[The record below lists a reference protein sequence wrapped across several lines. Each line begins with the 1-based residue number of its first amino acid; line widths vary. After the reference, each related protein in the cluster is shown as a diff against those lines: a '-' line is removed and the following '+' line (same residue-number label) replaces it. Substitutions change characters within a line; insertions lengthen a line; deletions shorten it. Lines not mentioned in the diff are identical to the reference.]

1 MNTNNSTFEQKL
13 DSFDEKILGLSNK
26 FDSYGVAG
34 SPLKDR
40 RLRMMVDFLVL
51 FLYIGLL
58 SFVTY
63 FHEPWGDEGQSWAIA
78 KYASYKDMFF
88 LLGHGEGHPPLWW
101 IYLSIFAKSGL
112 SFEFGLKIAAII
124 LNTVFAYLL
133 IFRVKIPRIMKYL
146 VPFTYFFFYQY
157 GVISRCYS
165 ILIIAMVLLSMVWNN
180 KEKKPF
186 KTVCALIL
194 LCLSSAYGIAISFA
208 LAALWTLEICLYII
222 KMGNGAKEKGK
233 EAGINIQKTSVFK
246 KRSTLKNEIIALS
259 ILLICAVIIVALIFP
274 TNNPYALRTEKY
286 NSYAFR
292 LFYML
297 MLEPIDSLFYMAE
310 YVDTELYKYL
320 PDMYSMIIGVFVSII
335 FYLVILFH
343 PKSSGKRRYLL
354 LPHFIFSIVAS
365 LSFFWS
371 HHMGVTTALFL
382 FWFIICYNSD
392 AGLVVKEEKAQ
403 GNRKENVEEK
413 TNYNNSNNS
422 NNNNYKKDNV
432 EKNVEKNQ
440 DNKCKNI
447 FTKIKNCFVIAQ
459 TWMNSDE
466 ARPLVKTMWVV
477 PVLIAITSVLWTAN
491 SAILDIQKN
500 YCADREL
507 YKKIKELNLTDLKIL
522 SHELG
527 LAVSYAGD
535 DNYIYKIHLRGKEYP
550 FAINNLTDEETDE
563 YFSYWAFEVGWPDIF
578 VGDVNTK
585 AFDRMLEIN
594 PDLGKPPSYTI
605 IYKIENGMI
614 FKGEYAGVEGYTEN
628 SVSIRNDLL
637 ESINETDKEKSDEN

>member
-101 IYLSIFAKSGL
+101 IYLSIFAKSGF

-124 LNTVFAYLL
+124 LNAVFAYLL

-194 LCLSSAYGIAISFA
+194 LCLSSAYGIAIAFA

-233 EAGINIQKTSVFK
+233 EAGINIKKTSVFK

-274 TNNPYALRTEKY
+274 TNNPYALRTEKH

-335 FYLVILFH
+335 FYIVILFH

-354 LPHFIFSIVAS
+354 LPHFIFSIIAS

-382 FWFIICYNSD
+382 FWFIICYNSEN
-392 AGLVVKEEKAQ
+392 GSVIQ
-403 GNRKENVEEK
+403 KENTEENGCNESNK
-413 TNYNNSNNS
+413 KNN
-422 NNNNYKKDNV
+422 
-432 EKNVEKNQ
+432 
-440 DNKCKNI
+440 
-447 FTKIKNCFVIAQ
+447 KNCFVIAQ
-459 TWMNSDE
+459 KWINSDE

-477 PVLIAITSVLWTAN
+477 PVLIIITSVLWTVN

-500 YCADREL
+500 YFADRKI
-507 YKKIKELNLTDLKIL
+507 YKKIKSLNLTDLKIL
-522 SHELG
+522 PDDLG
-527 LAVSYAGD
+527 LAVSYVGE
-535 DNYIYKIHLRGKEYP
+535 DNYIYKIHLKGKEYP

-563 YFSYWAFEVGWPDIF
+563 YFTYWAFEVGWPDIF

-585 AFDRMLEIN
+585 TFDRMLELN
-594 PDLGKPPSYTI
+594 PDLGNPPSYTN
-605 IYKIENGMI
+605 IYTVDNGMI
-614 FKGEYAGVEGYTEN
+614 FKGEYSGVEGYGGK

-637 ESINETDKEKSDEN
+637 DSINETDKEKSNEN

>member
-13 DSFDEKILGLSNK
+13 DSFNGKILGLSNK
-26 FDSYGVAG
+26 FDSYGTKG

-40 RLRMMVDFLVL
+40 RLRTMTDFMVL
-51 FLYIGLL
+51 FLYIALL

-101 IYLSIFAKSGL
+101 LYLSVFAKNGL
-112 SFEFGLKIAAII
+112 SFEFGLKTAAII
-124 LNTVFAYLL
+124 LNAIFAYLL
-133 IFRVKIPRIMKYL
+133 IFKVNMPRIMKYL

-194 LCLSSAYGIAISFA
+194 LCLSSAYGIAIAFA

-233 EAGINIQKTSVFK
+233 EARINIQKTSVFK

-259 ILLICAVIIVALIFP
+259 ILLICAIIIVALIFP
-274 TNNPYALRTEKY
+274 TNNPYALRTEKH

-335 FYLVILFH
+335 FYIVILFH

-354 LPHFIFSIVAS
+354 LPHFIFSIIAS

-382 FWFIICYNSD
+382 FWFIICYNSEN
-392 AGLVVKEEKAQ
+392 GSVIQ
-403 GNRKENVEEK
+403 KENTEENGYDESNK
-413 TNYNNSNNS
+413 KNN
-422 NNNNYKKDNV
+422 
-432 EKNVEKNQ
+432 
-440 DNKCKNI
+440 
-447 FTKIKNCFVIAQ
+447 KNCFVIAQ
-459 TWMNSDE
+459 KWINSDE

-477 PVLIAITSVLWTAN
+477 PVLIIITSVLWTVN

-500 YCADREL
+500 YFADRKI
-507 YKKIKELNLTDLKIL
+507 YKKIKSLNLTDLKIL
-522 SHELG
+522 PDDLG
-527 LAVSYAGD
+527 LAVSYAGE
-535 DNYIYKIHLRGKEYP
+535 DNYIYKIHLKGKEYP

-563 YFSYWAFEVGWPDIF
+563 YFTYWAFEVGWPDIF

-585 AFDRMLEIN
+585 TFDRMLELN
-594 PDLGKPPSYTI
+594 PDLGNPPSYTN
-605 IYKIENGMI
+605 IYTVDNGMI
-614 FKGEYAGVEGYTEN
+614 FKGEYSGVEGYGEK

-637 ESINETDKEKSDEN
+637 DSINETDKEKSNEN

>member
-112 SFEFGLKIAAII
+112 PFEFGLKIAAII
-124 LNTVFAYLL
+124 LNAVFAYLL

-165 ILIIAMVLLSMVWNN
+165 ILIIAMVLLSMVWND

-194 LCLSSAYGIAISFA
+194 LCLSSAYGIAIAFA

-274 TNNPYALRTEKY
+274 TNNPYALRTEKH

-335 FYLVILFH
+335 FYIVILFH

-354 LPHFIFSIVAS
+354 LPHFIFSIIAS

-382 FWFIICYNSD
+382 FWFIICYNSEN
-392 AGLVVKEEKAQ
+392 GSVIQ
-403 GNRKENVEEK
+403 KENTEENGSDESNK
-413 TNYNNSNNS
+413 KNN
-422 NNNNYKKDNV
+422 
-432 EKNVEKNQ
+432 
-440 DNKCKNI
+440 
-447 FTKIKNCFVIAQ
+447 KNCFVIAQ
-459 TWMNSDE
+459 KWINSDE

-477 PVLIAITSVLWTAN
+477 PVLIVITSVLWTVN

-500 YCADREL
+500 YFADRKI
-507 YKKIKELNLTDLKIL
+507 YKKIKSLNLTDLKIL
-522 SHELG
+522 PDDLG
-527 LAVSYAGD
+527 LAVSYAGE
-535 DNYIYKIHLRGKEYP
+535 DNYIYKIHLKGKEYP

-563 YFSYWAFEVGWPDIF
+563 YFTYWAFEVGWPDIF

-585 AFDRMLEIN
+585 TFDRMLELN
-594 PDLGKPPSYTI
+594 PDLGNPPSYTN
-605 IYKIENGMI
+605 IYTVDNGMI
-614 FKGEYAGVEGYTEN
+614 FKGEYSGVEGYGEK

-637 ESINETDKEKSDEN
+637 DSINETDKEKSNEN

>member
-1 MNTNNSTFEQKL
+1 
-13 DSFDEKILGLSNK
+13 
-26 FDSYGVAG
+26 
-34 SPLKDR
+34 
-40 RLRMMVDFLVL
+40 
-51 FLYIGLL
+51 
-58 SFVTY
+58 
-63 FHEPWGDEGQSWAIA
+63 
-78 KYASYKDMFF
+78 
-88 LLGHGEGHPPLWW
+88 
-101 IYLSIFAKSGL
+101 
-112 SFEFGLKIAAII
+112 
-124 LNTVFAYLL
+124 
-133 IFRVKIPRIMKYL
+133 
-146 VPFTYFFFYQY
+146 
-157 GVISRCYS
+157 
-165 ILIIAMVLLSMVWNN
+165 
-180 KEKKPF
+180 
-186 KTVCALIL
+186 
-194 LCLSSAYGIAISFA
+194 
-208 LAALWTLEICLYII
+208 
-222 KMGNGAKEKGK
+222 
-233 EAGINIQKTSVFK
+233 
-246 KRSTLKNEIIALS
+246 
-259 ILLICAVIIVALIFP
+259 
-274 TNNPYALRTEKY
+274 
-286 NSYAFR
+286 
-292 LFYML
+292 

-320 PDMYSMIIGVFVSII
+320 PDMYSIIIGVFVSII

-392 AGLVVKEEKAQ
+392 AGLVVKEEKTQ

-422 NNNNYKKDNV
+422 NNNNNYKKDNA

-447 FTKIKNCFVIAQ
+447 FTKIKNCFVVAQ

-477 PVLIAITSVLWTAN
+477 PVLIAITSVLWTVN

-507 YKKIKELNLTDLKIL
+507 YKKIKELNLTGLKIL

-563 YFSYWAFEVGWPDIF
+563 YFSYWAIEVGWPDII

-585 AFDRMLEIN
+585 TFDRMLEIN
-594 PDLGKPPSYTI
+594 PNLGKPPSYTI
-605 IYKIENGMI
+605 IYTIENGMI
-614 FKGEYAGVEGYTEN
+614 FKGEYSGVEGYTEN
-628 SVSIRNDLL
+628 SVSIRKDLL

>member
-13 DSFDEKILGLSNK
+13 DSFNGKILGLSNK
-26 FDSYGVAG
+26 FDSYGTKG

-40 RLRMMVDFLVL
+40 RLRTMTDFMVL
-51 FLYIGLL
+51 FLYIALL

-101 IYLSIFAKSGL
+101 LYLSVFAKNGL
-112 SFEFGLKIAAII
+112 SFEFGLKTAAII
-124 LNTVFAYLL
+124 LNAIFAYLL
-133 IFRVKIPRIMKYL
+133 IFKVKMPRIMKYL

-165 ILIIAMVLLSMVWNN
+165 ILIVAMVLLSMVWND

-186 KTVCALIL
+186 KAVCALIL

-208 LAALWTLEICLYII
+208 LAALWTLEICFYII
-222 KMGNGAKEKGK
+222 KMKNSVKEEDKA
-233 EAGINIQKTSVFK
+233 AGTILKKTTVFK
-246 KRSTLKNEIIALS
+246 NRSSLKNEIIALS
-259 ILLICAVIIVALIFP
+259 ILLICAIIIVALIFP

-382 FWFIICYNSD
+382 FWFIICYNSEN
-392 AGLVVKEEKAQ
+392 GSVIK
-403 GNRKENVEEK
+403 KENTEE
-413 TNYNNSNNS
+413 NGCDESNN
-422 NNNNYKKDNV
+422 
-432 EKNVEKNQ
+432 
-440 DNKCKNI
+440 
-447 FTKIKNCFVIAQ
+447 KNCFVIAQ
-459 TWMNSDE
+459 KWINSDE

-477 PVLIAITSVLWTAN
+477 PVLIVITSVLWTVN

-563 YFSYWAFEVGWPDIF
+563 FFSYWAFEVGWPDIF

-594 PDLGKPPSYTI
+594 PNLGKPPSYTI
-605 IYKIENGMI
+605 IYTIENGMI
-614 FKGEYAGVEGYTEN
+614 FKGEYSGVEGYTEN
-628 SVSIRNDLL
+628 SVSIRKDLL